1 MFHPISNSFKKSI
14 LNKTKQTIMKAKTN
28 NAVSK
33 DLEMVFNE
41 ETQQSFIQFLKSAN
55 IEIPTEKISAIEEQI
70 SNAKS
75 SNLKKSAINNI
86 VYAEGIKFGHLL
98 KQTVGGMWAYDL
110 KKHPYPFIK
119 VSEAFS
125 INPISKVYKFYEY
138 GEVESLLTMYLSM
151 LILMSTRNSN

>member
-1 MFHPISNSFKKSI
+1 MYNPKTITYTKSI
-14 LNKTKQTIMKAKTN
+14 LNKTN
-28 NAVSK
+28 NYNEPKNKSLSK

-41 ETQQSFIQFLKSAN
+41 ETQQSFIQYLKDAN
-55 IEIPTEKISAIEEQI
+55 IEIPTEEILSIEEKI
-70 SNAKS
+70 KKAKS
-75 SNLKKSAINNI
+75 SNLKIDAINDY
-86 VYAEGIKFGHLL
+86 VFAEGVKFGHLL

-119 VSEAFS
+119 VSESFS